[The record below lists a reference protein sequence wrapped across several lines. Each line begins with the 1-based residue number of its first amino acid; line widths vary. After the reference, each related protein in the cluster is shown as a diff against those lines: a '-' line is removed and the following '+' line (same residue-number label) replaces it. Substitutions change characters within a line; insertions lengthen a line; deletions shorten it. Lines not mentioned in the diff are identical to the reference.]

1 MEDCQ
6 DGSDEKRDQ
15 CDSPLGVR
23 LIGGNNVTSG
33 RLEIRHNG
41 VWGSVCDDEFGAEE
55 GGVVCKM
62 LGLPGGVKIHTEV
75 KSWSIREESLNVCAT
90 FDSHSIICLPFYVFI

>member
-15 CDSPLGVR
+15 CDSSLGVR

-33 RLEIRHNG
+33 RVEIRHNG
-41 VWGSVCDDEFGAEE
+41 VWGSVCDDEFGTEE

-75 KSWSIREESLNVCAT
+75 KSWSIREESLKVCVT
-90 FDSHSIICLPFYVFI
+90 LDSHSIICLPFYVFI